1 MRFYFLNKNK
11 NKIRDTKGIFI
22 LLFILA
28 VCMLTGCKNKI
39 KSNYKLGAEYI
50 TEEKYQ
56 DALMCLEQAEKDGI
70 SIKKIYR
77 LRGIAYI
84 GLCDYENAVANLENA
99 LLESNGIVTDADID
113 LNYYLATAYY
123 KLGNYDRADEIYSAI
138 MEIRPKDPRS
148 YYLRGC
154 VSLKND
160 KLSAAQ
166 EDFSKAVA
174 CNKLDATQ
182 YIRIYRELCNAGYNA
197 EAISY
202 INLALSN
209 ISKPSEYE
217 LGIFNYYIEDYTQ
230 ARNHLEASKESKNTA
245 EGVVYLGKTYVALGD
260 TPYAISLCEAFINAH
275 PEAPSVLNEL
285 GIMYAKESEYERALE
300 CFEKGLELNA
310 GTDRQYLMFNRIV
323 ALERTGQF
331 TKAKEFMKEYVEMY
345 PMDEKAERENIFLSS
360 R

>member
-1 MRFYFLNKNK
+1 MNFYFSNK
-11 NKIRDTKGIFI
+11 NKIKCVNKI
-22 LLFILA
+22 LLLLFAL
-28 VCMLTGCKNKI
+28 VCCLLTGCGNKI

-50 TEEKYQ
+50 SEEKYQ
-56 DALMCLEQAEKDGI
+56 DALLCLEQAEKDGI
-70 SIKKIYR
+70 SIKNIYR

-84 GLCDYENAVANLENA
+84 GLCDYENAITNLENA
-99 LLESNGIVTDADID
+99 LHESNGIVTDTDID

-123 KLGNYDRADEIYSAI
+123 KLGDYDRADEIYSAI
-138 MEIRPKDPRS
+138 MEVKPKDPKS

-166 EDFSKAVA
+166 EDFNKAVA
-174 CNKLDATQ
+174 CDKLDATQ
-182 YIRIYRELCNAGYNA
+182 YIRIYRELCNAGFNA

-209 ISKPSEYE
+209 IPKPSEYE

-230 ARNHLEASKESKNTA
+230 ARNHLEASKECKNTA

-260 TPYAISLCEAFINAH
+260 IPYAISICESFINDH
-275 PEAPSVLNEL
+275 PESPSVLNEL
-285 GIMYAKESEYERALE
+285 GIMYAKESEYERALDK
-300 CFEKGLELNA
+300 FEKGLESNS
-310 GTDRQYLMFNRIV
+310 GTDRQYLLFNRIV

-331 TKAKEFMKEYVEMY
+331 SKAKEYMKEYISMY
-345 PMDEKAERENIFLSS
+345 PMDEKAVRENIFLSS